1 MQTRNPGW
9 LLQLPHTLRPICL
22 NQLQNAYARTFAS
35 SCRRL
40 AGQPDLYDV
49 VCVGGG
55 PAGLSLLAGL
65 SMYTSNQ
72 LS

>member
-1 MQTRNPGW
+1 MQTRNPSW
-9 LLQLPHTLRPICL
+9 LLQLPHSIRPFCY
-22 NQLQNAYARTFAS
+22 QLQNAQHARTFAS
-35 SCRRL
+35 SSRRL

-65 SMYTSNQ
+65 ST
-72 LS
+72 